1 MYLIQ
6 KKKPSNT
13 FISDNGLE
21 FQFFVGASDLEIEGV
36 WKWITPSSM
45 NYFNFKTP
53 FQPDNDDDKFK
64 SFPANCAVLYSQG
77 TFRRKGLLVDVY
89 CDQEKSFICEI

>member
-1 MYLIQ
+1 
-6 KKKPSNT
+6 
-13 FISDNGLE
+13 
-21 FQFFVGASDLEIEGV
+21 
-36 WKWITPSSM
+36 M